1 MVMKKA
7 FILLILVLVVPAGYS
22 QDSAKVMI
30 SPYMNFQYFRNN
42 GDSSYL
48 KATLT
53 YVNNRVEKPLTDRKL
68 TFYSLNGEKIEE
80 VSTNSKGI
88 AICDLEREKLKTG
101 SDGLW
106 QFSVSFEGNDT
117 IEAASSELAIKDA
130 ALTMECSEPDSV
142 KTVALHL
149 VKSEKG
155 TMVPASGEAITVYVK
170 RMFNPLPVGEIT
182 LDENGNGSIEFPKDI
197 PGDLEG
203 NIIIISKFDDH
214 PEFGNVERRMKM
226 QWGIPFIAQDHS
238 SRRALWTKTAPKWMI
253 YTLSILLAGVWG
265 HYLFTFISLVRIKLS
280 ARKKTQSEAGAT
292 DIFIK

>member
-1 MVMKKA
+1 
-7 FILLILVLVVPAGYS
+7 
-22 QDSAKVMI
+22 
-30 SPYMNFQYFRNN
+30 
-42 GDSSYL
+42 
-48 KATLT
+48 
-53 YVNNRVEKPLTDRKL
+53 
-68 TFYSLNGEKIEE
+68 
-80 VSTNSKGI
+80 
-88 AICDLEREKLKTG
+88 
-101 SDGLW
+101 
-106 QFSVSFEGNDT
+106 
-117 IEAASSELAIKDA
+117 
-130 ALTMECSEPDSV
+130 
-142 KTVALHL
+142 
-149 VKSEKG
+149 
-155 TMVPASGEAITVYVK
+155 MVPASGEAITVYVK